1 MGKHSVN
8 LFVLLSTQIKI
19 IVLETSFFSFFKEYL
34 EGEKSKEMLRVISK
48 SLQLTLENIVVTP
61 THDDSA
67 DSIVLSQYS

>member
-1 MGKHSVN
+1 MCKW
-8 LFVLLSTQIKI
+8 LPK
-19 IVLETSFFSFFKEYL
+19 ETSFFSYKEYL

-67 DSIVLSQYS
+67 NSIVLSQYSWTNAQ